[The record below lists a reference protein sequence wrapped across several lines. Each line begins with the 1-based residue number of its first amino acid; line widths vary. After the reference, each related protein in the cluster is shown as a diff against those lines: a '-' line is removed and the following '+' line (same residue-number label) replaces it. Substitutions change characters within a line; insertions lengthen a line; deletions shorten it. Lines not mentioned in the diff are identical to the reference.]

1 MKQLFVYSAQVKKV
15 IDGDT
20 IDFTVDLGFN
30 TYVAIRTRLMGINA
44 PELSEE
50 AGKAAKAFVQKELP
64 VGSPVIIETHKHPGD
79 KYGRWLAVVHVA
91 DDRGNTHNVNTRI
104 VFSGHAVAYMT

>member
-1 MKQLFVYSAQVKKV
+1 MKQLFVYNAKLKKV

-30 TYVAIRTRLMGINA
+30 AFQAIRTRLMGINT

-50 AGKAAKAFVQKELP
+50 TGKDAKLFVISYLP
-64 VGSPVIIETHKHPGD
+64 IGKNVVIETYKYPSD
-79 KYGRWLAVVHVA
+79 KYGRWLAVVYIDGWNLNQMLLANGLATEYVL
-91 DDRGNTHNVNTRI
+91 
-104 VFSGHAVAYMT
+104 